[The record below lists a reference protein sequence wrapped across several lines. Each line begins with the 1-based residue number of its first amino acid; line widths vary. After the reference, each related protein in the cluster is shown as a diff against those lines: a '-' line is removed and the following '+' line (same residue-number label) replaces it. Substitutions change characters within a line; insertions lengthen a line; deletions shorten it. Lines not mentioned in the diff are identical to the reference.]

1 MTRARVPQP
10 SDAPGDSL
18 LDRCT
23 SEIAETVPLV
33 MRSLR
38 RQMRQFVAPLS
49 VPQLRTLGYVYRH
62 PGASL
67 SELAGHLGVTP
78 PTASA
83 LVERLVQRG
92 LITRVLDQKERRR
105 ITLTLTAEGAR
116 MMQQAQE
123 AIREHVRE
131 KLRKLPPAELRRI
144 LGGMQ
149 LLGRVFGE
157 EGGKDAC

>member
-1 MTRARVPQP
+1 M
-10 SDAPGDSL
+10 DAPEDSL

-23 SEIAETVPLV
+23 REIAETVPLV

-38 RQMRQFVAPLS
+38 RQMRQFVALS

-92 LITRVLDQKERRR
+92 LITRVLDQRERRR

-131 KLRKLPPAELRRI
+131 KLRGLPPTELRRI